1 MIERIIQNEIRE
13 NVKDIAV
20 IFRMNV
26 GLLKG
31 RSGRFVSTGVPK
43 GFSDLFGFRKSD
55 GKAIFLEIK
64 NEKGKASQE
73 QIHFLKTMQEYGAIT
88 GIARSVEEAREIIIS
103 G

>member
-31 RSGRFVSTGVPK
+31 RSGKFVATGVPK
-43 GFSDLFGFRKSD
+43 GFSDLFGFRK
-55 GKAIFLEIK
+55 
-64 NEKGKASQE
+64 
-73 QIHFLKTMQEYGAIT
+73 
-88 GIARSVEEAREIIIS
+88 
-103 G
+103 

>member
-31 RSGRFVSTGVPK
+31 RSGR
-43 GFSDLFGFRKSD
+43 LY
-55 GKAIFLEIK
+55 
-64 NEKGKASQE
+64 
-73 QIHFLKTMQEYGAIT
+73 HW
-88 GIARSVEEAREIIIS
+88 
-103 G
+103 

>member
-1 MIERIIQNEIRE
+1 MKEHFIQNEIRK
-13 NVKDIAV
+13 NVNDIAV
-20 IFRMNV
+20 IFRINV
-26 GLLKG
+26 GVFKSEDG
-31 RSGRFVSTGVPK
+31 RCVSTVVPK

-64 NEKGKASQE
+64 NEKGKASSDQV
-73 QIHFLKTMQEYGAIT
+73 HFLKTMQEYGAIT

>member
-1 MIERIIQNEIRE
+1 MKEHFIQNEIRK
-13 NVKDIAV
+13 NVNDIAV

-31 RSGRFVSTGVPK
+31 RSGKFVATGVPK

-55 GKAIFLEIK
+55 GKTIFLEIK
-64 NEKGKASQE
+64 NEKGKASSDQV
-73 QIHFLKTMQEYGAIT
+73 HFLKTMAKFGAIT